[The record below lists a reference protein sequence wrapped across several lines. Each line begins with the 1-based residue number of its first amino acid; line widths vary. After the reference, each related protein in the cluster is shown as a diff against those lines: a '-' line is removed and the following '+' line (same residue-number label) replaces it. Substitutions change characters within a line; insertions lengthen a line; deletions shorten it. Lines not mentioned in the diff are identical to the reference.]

1 MKFPQPC
8 EALSAIRPVQIVGG
22 EQTLF
27 AVTAEGK
34 VCFFVCLLCFLVAW
48 LSFRRYCSNS
58 LCFKRSENYIYV
70 ERQRCE
76 LLHT

>member
-27 AVTAEGK
+27 AVTTEGK
-34 VCFFVCLLCFLVAW
+34 VCVSVCLFVCLFVLLL
-48 LSFRRYCSNS
+48 LS
-58 LCFKRSENYIYV
+58 
-70 ERQRCE
+70 
-76 LLHT
+76 

>member
-27 AVTAEGK
+27 AVTSEGK
-34 VCFFVCLLCFLVAW
+34 VCSPENMCVPFHFSHSLGFFPCCILFDTFPKLASGSSQVCF
-48 LSFRRYCSNS
+48 
-58 LCFKRSENYIYV
+58 
-70 ERQRCE
+70 
-76 LLHT
+76 